1 MFLWNL
7 RNSGVTHIMAEFDG
21 WAEFYDL
28 VHAGLPGE
36 EEFYLN
42 RVGTCGCEV
51 LELGCGTGRVA
62 VPLANLGIDV
72 VGLDLSRPML
82 DRCEIHWSEVRDQSP
97 NSGGTLRLVHDDMRI
112 FDLKKQFGRIIMPY
126 RSFMHLLRPEDQAAC
141 LERIAAH
148 LEPDGRFLMNMWL
161 PSVAYIYAFSTAPP
175 DREFTHIETYPL
187 EGSEQVIE
195 HYHSVRCDVM
205 NQLLI
210 EEHRLITLDKQK
222 RELARTELP
231 LQRAWISVREMQ
243 NLIAAS
249 PLEIEALYGGFD
261 ESTVN
266 SESTES
272 VWVLKK
278 RGS

>member
-1 MFLWNL
+1 
-7 RNSGVTHIMAEFDG
+7 MAEFDG

-36 EEFYLN
+36 AEFYLK
-42 RVGTCGCEV
+42 RAMGCGGDV
-51 LELGCGTGRVA
+51 LELACGTGRVA
-62 VPLANLGIDV
+62 ISVARSGLGV

-82 DRCEIHWSEVRDQSP
+82 ERCEIKWSEARDQSP
-97 NSGGTLRLVHDDMRI
+97 NSVGTLELVHDDMRT
-112 FDLKKQFGRIIMPY
+112 FDLKRRFDRIIMPY
-126 RSFMHLLRPEDQAAC
+126 RSFMHLLRPEDQLAC
-141 LERIAAH
+141 LERVAAH
-148 LEPDGRFLMNMWL
+148 LEPDGRFIMNMWI

-175 DREFTHIETYPL
+175 EQEYTHIDTYSL
-187 EGSEQVIE
+187 DGSEDVIE

-205 NQLLI
+205 NQLLT
-210 EEHRLITLDKQK
+210 EAHRLITLDIQEK
-222 RELARTELP
+222 EVARTGLP

-261 ESTVN
+261 ESAIN
-266 SESTES
+266 AESTES

-278 RGS
+278 RIS